1 MLTGLTPPEPF
12 RWFPADGARHA
23 VLRGLVEPG
32 ATGDTLC
39 GAEVAV
45 PMAPPPKYPDGLWPT
60 CPRCD
65 QAWREDQALRA
76 EAHQEVPAQ
85 GLLPDRSR
93 CSTGGRDRSRKQHQK
108 AGVSS

>member
-1 MLTGLTPPEPF
+1 MVTGLTPPEPF

-39 GAEVAV
+39 GAEVVV
-45 PMAPPPKYPDGLWPT
+45 PKIPPPKYPDGLWPT
-60 CPRCD
+60 CPKCD
-65 QAWREDQALRA
+65 EAWREDQALRA
-76 EAHQEVPAQ
+76 EVPAQ
-85 GLLPDRSR
+85 GPLPDRSR
-93 CSTGGRDRSRKQHQK
+93 CGAGGRSRSRTQPQK

>member
-39 GAEVAV
+39 GAEVVV
-45 PMAPPPKYPDGLWPT
+45 PKIPPPKYPDGLWPT
-60 CPRCD
+60 CQSCD
-65 QAWREDQALRA
+65 QAWRDDQAKRA
-76 EAHQEVPAQ
+76 AAHPEMPAP
-85 GLLPDRSR
+85 GPRLGKSR
-93 CSTGGRDRSRKQHQK
+93 CGTGGRSRSRTQPQK